1 MAEAKPQGEPVFL
14 KIPATGETITLPGVT
29 SLNSNEE
36 LKAAADAWIAKNYKG
51 PLLAAPVVARTPAA
65 PSDQTQAVAPTE
77 EISLVA
83 NRQPELKAYVP
94 DTYAGSI
101 LDAIAS
107 GVETVSNLLPGM
119 TERESAL
126 YSSDVRR
133 NIETLLGLEGTERS
147 FRDIAAGRGTGS
159 DYLVAGLTALPLA
172 PLAARPIAAGVRR
185 VAPELSA
192 AAGRFA
198 TGPAAVAEEIA
209 AAVPE
214 TAFTPEMAAV
224 ASPVAPAPVVPSKLP
239 KARAVELPEAPVAA
253 AAIPE
258 AIIPEAIIPE
268 AAVAPTPVRAEP
280 QTVLQQAAASIET
293 PPVVTSERAG
303 NLNLTKFDKPADL
316 KTFLDDVAKANNN
329 FEEARRGTMPIVE
342 INKKAEEIDLQSI
355 LGRKVGMALNAEQL
369 QAARSVL
376 NQTADDVF
384 TKVKDWSVSGA
395 DPAKADEALDLIATH
410 MAFQENLAGATAEAG
425 RALRILR
432 EQPSSGRSL
441 ALRQLMEERAKGVPA
456 EDILQKLS
464 TLETPEQ
471 VAAFVGKISKPN
483 FRDKIEEYYI
493 NALLSGPQTQS
504 INIASNA
511 LTTLSVPVEK
521 AIEAGIG
528 AVLRTPD
535 RVTFRE
541 VGARI
546 AGMGQGAV
554 DGLRLAKQAFVTGEA
569 PSAVTALET
578 RRNAIS
584 GLKGEIVRLPSRF
597 LTTQD
602 EYFKAIHTRGELAAQ
617 AYKKALDLSQG
628 NKEKFGE
635 LYNEFLNNPTEAMT
649 KAARREADYRTFQA
663 ELGRPG
669 KFVQRATN
677 EFFLARYILPFV
689 KTPFNLIKY
698 ASERSPLPFISDRWR
713 NEIKAGGRQRN
724 EALAKLTLGSSIAG
738 TIAAQAL
745 EGRVTGSGPSDP
757 EERAALMATG
767 WQPYSFKIND
777 TYYPYGRL
785 DPFGTPIGV
794 VADLVTMKDY
804 MTDEEYEKAA
814 ALIPFSVATNLAEKT
829 YLQGATN
836 LFEALFSRD
845 TSPQRIE
852 SYFRN
857 AAAGLIPNV
866 ARQTANALDPELRE
880 ADSIIKEAQNRVPI
894 IRGEGFSLLGK
905 DFAFDEVPE
914 RIDVWGDTISRT
926 GFTPMPAE
934 QPADQRLSGFV
945 RNLVAPVKTS
955 TVTTDPVK
963 KEVAR
968 LQLGLERPDKKVSL
982 AVDIGREEPVK
993 FEIELTDRERRQFTF
1008 ASGVL
1013 AKALVEQDIKSPEW
1027 KTLTE
1032 DERKEKIRDRM
1043 TFARKAFRQTIGT
1056 NALKRYIS
1064 ENNDLPKIKP

>member
-1 MAEAKPQGEPVFL
+1 MAEAKPKGEPVFL

-29 SLNSNEE
+29 SLNNNDE
-36 LKAAADAWIAKNYKG
+36 LKAAADTWIAKNYKG
-51 PLLAAPVVARTPAA
+51 PLLAAPVVARTPAEGE
-65 PSDQTQAVAPTE
+65 SVVT
-77 EISLVA
+77 A

-94 DTYAGSI
+94 DTFAGSI
-101 LDAIAS
+101 LDAISS
-107 GVETVSNLLPGM
+107 GVANVAGVLPGFD
-119 TERESAL
+119 ERGAIQ
-126 YSSDVRR
+126 YGQDVRS

-185 VAPELSA
+185 IAPETSA
-192 AAGRFA
+192 AVSRLA
-198 TGPAAVAEEIA
+198 TGPVAVADEIA

-214 TAFTPEMAAV
+214 TALTPEMAAV
-224 ASPVAPAPVVPSKLP
+224 AAPVAPAPVVPSKLP
-239 KARAVELPEAPVAA
+239 KAQAVELPEAPVAA

-258 AIIPEAIIPE
+258 A
-268 AAVAPTPVRAEP
+268 AVAPTPVRAEP
-280 QTVLQQAAASIET
+280 QAVLEQAAASIET
-293 PPVVTSERAG
+293 PPIVTPERAG
-303 NLNLTKFDKPADL
+303 NLNLAKFDKPADV

-329 FEEARRGTMPIVE
+329 FVEARRGVMPISE

-384 TKVKDWSVSGA
+384 TKVKDWSASGA
-395 DPAKADEALDLIATH
+395 DPTKADEALDLIATH

-456 EDILQKLS
+456 ETILERIS
-464 TLETPEQ
+464 TLDSPEQ

-483 FRDKIEEYYI
+483 FRAKFEEYYI

-511 LTTLSVPVEK
+511 LTTLSAPVEK

-541 VGARI
+541 VGARV

-554 DGLRLAKQAFVTGEA
+554 DGLRLAKQAFMTGEA

-597 LTTQD
+597 LMTQD
-602 EYFKAIHTRGELAAQ
+602 EFFKAIHTRGDVAAQ

-628 NKEKFGE
+628 NKEKFSE

-649 KAARREADYRTFQA
+649 KTAQREANYRTFQA

-669 KFVQRATN
+669 KFIQSATN

-698 ASERSPLPFISDRWR
+698 GAERSPLPFISDRWR
-713 NEIKAGGRQRN
+713 AEIKAGGRQRN
-724 EALAKLTLGSSIAG
+724 EALAKLTLGTSIAG
-738 TIAAQAL
+738 TIAVQAL
-745 EGRVTGSGPSDP
+745 EGRVTGSGPTDP

-794 VADLVTMKDY
+794 VADLVTMKEY

-845 TSPQRIE
+845 TSPQKIE

-857 AAAGLIPNV
+857 AAAGLIPNI

-894 IRGEGFSLLGK
+894 IRGNGFSLFGK
-905 DFAFDEVPE
+905 DFAFDAVPE
-914 RIDVWGDTISRT
+914 RIDVWGDTVSRT
-926 GFTPMPAE
+926 GFTPMPAKQSTGE
-934 QPADQRLSGFV
+934 QLTGFV
-945 RNLVAPVKTS
+945 RNIVAPVKTS

-982 AVDIGREEPVK
+982 AVDVGQEKPVK

-1008 ASGVL
+1008 ASGIL

-1027 KTLTE
+1027 KNLTE
-1032 DERKEKIRDRM
+1032 DERREKIKDRLS
-1043 TFARKAFRQTIGT
+1043 FARKTFRSTIGT
-1056 NALKRYIS
+1056 RALERYMA
-1064 ENNDLPKIKP
+1064 ENEGLPKIKP

>member
-1 MAEAKPQGEPVFL
+1 MAEEKPKGDPVFL
-14 KIPATGETITLPGVT
+14 TIPTTGEKITLPGVT
-29 SLNSNEE
+29 SLNSEGE
-36 LKAAADAWIAKNYKG
+36 LKAAANDWLAKNYKG
-51 PLLAAPVVARTPAA
+51 PELGAPIVFRTPLMAAEGGFAPGEEIIVQAQPTRPFEGSVLGTAAEAAGNLIGVPGFDPATMQLLTPDQGFLSQFNRAALEAAQPLVQKIELATAAPTAALAGLSQLAYNLGITNEDPRRTAAAAEEFINVGLLPLGTLTGPRVPTARQLLRETPLT
-65 PSDQTQAVAPTE
+65 PSMA
-77 EISLVA
+77 
-83 NRQPELKAYVP
+83 
-94 DTYAGSI
+94 
-101 LDAIAS
+101 AIA
-107 GVETVSNLLPGM
+107 EP
-119 TERESAL
+119 
-126 YSSDVRR
+126 
-133 NIETLLGLEGTERS
+133 
-147 FRDIAAGRGTGS
+147 
-159 DYLVAGLTALPLA
+159 
-172 PLAARPIAAGVRR
+172 
-185 VAPELSA
+185 
-192 AAGRFA
+192 
-198 TGPAAVAEEIA
+198 
-209 AAVPE
+209 VPE
-214 TAFTPEMAAV
+214 V
-224 ASPVAPAPVVPSKLP
+224 PVVPTTLRRP
-239 KARAVELPEAPVAA
+239 QAVELPEAPALTAA
-253 AAIPE
+253 V
-258 AIIPEAIIPE
+258 PE
-268 AAVAPTPVRAEP
+268 AAVAPTPVPDIAPAITPERLAEMR
-280 QTVLQQAAASIET
+280 TSAEDVLKGMAVGT
-293 PPVVTSERAG
+293 PEVPVPERAG
-303 NLNLTKFDKPADL
+303 NLNLAKFDKPADL
-316 KTFLDDVAKANNN
+316 KVFLDDVAKANNN
-329 FEEARRGTMPIVE
+329 FADARRGVMPIAE
-342 INKKAEEIDLQSI
+342 INKKAAEVDLQTI
-355 LGRKVGMALNAEQL
+355 LGRKLGGTFNAEQME
-369 QAARSVL
+369 AARVVID
-376 NQTADDVF
+376 QTSDDVF
-384 TKVKDWSVSGA
+384 KKVQDWAASGG
-395 DPAKADEALDLIATH
+395 DLTKADEALDLLTTN
-410 MAFQENLAGATAEAG
+410 MAFQESLAGATAEAG
-425 RALRILR
+425 RAVRILR
-432 EQPSSGRSL
+432 EKPSSGRSL

-456 EDILQKLS
+456 EEILRKISMLD
-464 TLETPEQ
+464 TPEQ
-471 VAAFVGKISKPN
+471 VATFIGKISKPN
-483 FRDKIEEYYI
+483 FRDKFEEYYI

-511 LTTLSVPVEK
+511 LTTLSAPVEK

-554 DGLRLAKQAFVTGEA
+554 DGLRLAKQAFMTGEA

-578 RRNAIS
+578 RRNAIG
-584 GLKGEIVRLPSRF
+584 GLTGEIVRLPSRF
-597 LTTQD
+597 LMTQD
-602 EYFKAIHTRGELAAQ
+602 EFFKAIHTRGEVAAQ

-628 NKEKFGE
+628 NKEKFSE
-635 LYNEFLNNPTEAMT
+635 LYSEFLNNPTDAMK
-649 KAARREADYRTFQA
+649 KAAQREADYRTFQA

-713 NEIKAGGRQRN
+713 AEIKAGGRQRN

-745 EGRVTGSGPSDP
+745 EGKVTGSGPTDP

-866 ARQTANALDPELRE
+866 ARQTANALDPQLRE

-905 DFAFDEVPE
+905 DFAFDAVPE
-914 RIDVWGDTISRT
+914 RVDVWGDTVSRT
-926 GFTPMPAE
+926 GFTPMPAG
-934 QPADQRLSGFV
+934 QPTGERLAGFV

-1027 KTLTE
+1027 KKLTD

-1043 TFARKAFRQTIGT
+1043 TFARKTFRQTIGT
-1056 NALKRYIS
+1056 RALERYLS
-1064 ENNDLPKIKP
+1064 ENDDLPKIKP

>member
-1 MAEAKPQGEPVFL
+1 MAEEKPKGEPVFL

-51 PLLAAPVVARTPAA
+51 PTLAAPVVARTPAEGE
-65 PSDQTQAVAPTE
+65 SVVT
-77 EISLVA
+77 A

-94 DTYAGSI
+94 DTFAGSI
-101 LDAIAS
+101 LDAISS
-107 GVETVSNLLPGM
+107 GVANVAGVLPGFD
-119 TERESAL
+119 ERGAIQ
-126 YSSDVRR
+126 YGQDVRS

-185 VAPELSA
+185 VAPETSA
-192 AAGRFA
+192 AIGRLA
-198 TGPAAVAEEIA
+198 TGPVAVADEIA

-214 TAFTPEMAAV
+214 TALTPEMAAV
-224 ASPVAPAPVVPSKLP
+224 AAPVAPAPVVPSKLP
-239 KARAVELPEAPVAA
+239 KAQAIELPEAPVATA
-253 AAIPE
+253 A
-258 AIIPEAIIPE
+258 IPE

-280 QTVLQQAAASIET
+280 QTVLEQAAASIET
-293 PPVVTSERAG
+293 PPVVTPERAG
-303 NLNLTKFDKPADL
+303 NLNLAKFDKPADL

-329 FEEARRGTMPIVE
+329 FDEARRGVMPIAE

-511 LTTLSVPVEK
+511 LTTLSAPVEK

-528 AVLRTPD
+528 AILRTPD

-628 NKEKFGE
+628 NKEKFSE

-738 TIAAQAL
+738 TIATQAL

-926 GFTPMPAE
+926 GFTPMPAG
-934 QPADQRLSGFV
+934 QPGDERLVGFV

-963 KEVAR
+963 KEVSR

-982 AVDIGREEPVK
+982 AVDVGREEPVK

-1008 ASGVL
+1008 ASGIL

-1027 KTLTE
+1027 KKLTE

-1056 NALKRYIS
+1056 NALKRYMS

>member
-51 PLLAAPVVARTPAA
+51 PLLAAPVVARTPAEGE
-65 PSDQTQAVAPTE
+65 SVVT
-77 EISLVA
+77 A
-83 NRQPELKAYVP
+83 NRQPELTAVTPTTITGGVY
-94 DTYAGSI
+94 
-101 LDAIAS
+101 DALAS
-107 GVETVSNLLPGM
+107 GVANVAGLLPGFD
-119 TERESAL
+119 ERGAIQ
-126 YSSDVRR
+126 YGQDVVQ
-133 NIETLLGLEGTERS
+133 NIESLLGLQAIEQSIG
-147 FRDIAAGRGTGS
+147 DVLVGRGTGT
-159 DYLVAGLTALPLA
+159 DYLTAGLTALPLA

-185 VAPELSA
+185 IAPETSA
-192 AAGRFA
+192 AVSRLA
-198 TGPAAVAEEIA
+198 TGPVAVADEIA

-214 TAFTPEMAAV
+214 TALTPEMAAV
-224 ASPVAPAPVVPSKLP
+224 ATPVAAAPVTPSKLP
-239 KARAVELPEAPVAA
+239 KAQAVELPEAPVAA
-253 AAIPE
+253 AV
-258 AIIPEAIIPE
+258 IPE

-280 QTVLQQAAASIET
+280 QTVLEQAAASIET
-293 PPVVTSERAG
+293 PPVVTPERAG

-329 FEEARRGTMPIVE
+329 FDEARRGVMPIAE

-395 DPAKADEALDLIATH
+395 DPTKADEALDLIATH

-441 ALRQLMEERAKGVPA
+441 ALRQLMEERARGVPA

-511 LTTLSVPVEK
+511 LTTLSAPVEK

-528 AVLRTPD
+528 AILRTPD

-578 RRNAIS
+578 RPNAIS

-635 LYNEFLNNPTEAMT
+635 LYSEFLNNPTEAMT

-698 ASERSPLPFISDRWR
+698 GAERSPLPFIADRWR
-713 NEIKAGGRQRN
+713 GEIKAGGRQRN

-745 EGRVTGSGPSDP
+745 EGRVTGSGPTDP

-880 ADSIIKEAQNRVPI
+880 ADSIIKEAQNRVPV

-934 QPADQRLSGFV
+934 QPANERLAGFV

-955 TVTTDPVK
+955 TVTADPVK

-1008 ASGVL
+1008 ASGIL

-1027 KTLTE
+1027 KKLTE

>member
-1 MAEAKPQGEPVFL
+1 MAEEKPKGEPVFL

-51 PLLAAPVVARTPAA
+51 PTLAAPVVARTPAEGE
-65 PSDQTQAVAPTE
+65 SVVT
-77 EISLVA
+77 A

-94 DTYAGSI
+94 DTFAGSI
-101 LDAIAS
+101 LDAISS
-107 GVETVSNLLPGM
+107 GVANVAGVLPGFD
-119 TERESAL
+119 ERGAIQ
-126 YSSDVRR
+126 YGQDVRS

-185 VAPELSA
+185 IAPETSA
-192 AAGRFA
+192 AISRLA
-198 TGPAAVAEEIA
+198 TGPVAVADEVA

-214 TAFTPEMAAV
+214 TALTPEMAAV
-224 ASPVAPAPVVPSKLP
+224 ATPVAPAPVVPSKLP
-239 KARAVELPEAPVAA
+239 KAQAIELPEAPVATA
-253 AAIPE
+253 A
-258 AIIPEAIIPE
+258 IPE

-280 QTVLQQAAASIET
+280 QTVLEQAAASIET
-293 PPVVTSERAG
+293 PPVVTPERAG
-303 NLNLTKFDKPADL
+303 NLNLAKFDKPADL
-316 KTFLDDVAKANNN
+316 KTFLDDVAKSNNN
-329 FEEARRGTMPIVE
+329 FEEARRGVMPIAE

-511 LTTLSVPVEK
+511 LTTLSAPVEK

-628 NKEKFGE
+628 NKEKFSE

-738 TIAAQAL
+738 TIATQAL

-880 ADSIIKEAQNRVPI
+880 ANSIIKEAQNRVPI

-926 GFTPMPAE
+926 GFTPMPAG
-934 QPADQRLSGFV
+934 QPGDERLVGFV

-982 AVDIGREEPVK
+982 AVDVGREEPVK

-1008 ASGVL
+1008 ASGIL

-1027 KTLTE
+1027 KKLTE

-1056 NALKRYIS
+1056 NALKRYMS

>member
-1 MAEAKPQGEPVFL
+1 MAEEKPKGEPVFL
-14 KIPATGETITLPGVT
+14 KIPTTGETITLPGVT
-29 SLNSNEE
+29 SLSSNEE

-65 PSDQTQAVAPTE
+65 GESTV
-77 EISLVA
+77 IA
-83 NRQPELKAYVP
+83 NRQPELRAATPTTITGGVY
-94 DTYAGSI
+94 
-101 LDAIAS
+101 DALAS
-107 GVETVSNLLPGM
+107 GVANVAGLLPGFD
-119 TERESAL
+119 ERGAVQ
-126 YSSDVRR
+126 YGQDVVQ
-133 NIETLLGLEGTERS
+133 NIESLLGLQAIEQSIG
-147 FRDIAAGRGTGS
+147 DVLVGRGTS
-159 DYLVAGLTALPLA
+159 ADYLTAGLTALPFA
-172 PLAARPIAAGVRR
+172 GKPIAAGVRR

-192 AAGRFA
+192 AVSRLA
-198 TGPAAVAEEIA
+198 TGPGAVAEA
-209 AAVPE
+209 AL
-214 TAFTPEMAAV
+214 TPEMAAV
-224 ASPVAPAPVVPSKLP
+224 ARPIAPTPVAPSKLP
-239 KARAVELPEAPVAA
+239 KAKAVELPEVPVAA

-258 AIIPEAIIPE
+258 AAIPEAAIPE

-280 QTVLQQAAASIET
+280 QAVLQQAAASIET
-293 PPVVTSERAG
+293 PPVVVPERAG
-303 NLNLTKFDKPADL
+303 NLNLTKFDKPADV

-329 FEEARRGTMPIVE
+329 FVEARRGVMPIAE

-441 ALRQLMEERAKGVPA
+441 ALRQLMEERTKGVPA
-456 EDILQKLS
+456 EDILQKIS

-483 FRDKIEEYYI
+483 FRDKLEEYYI

-578 RRNAIS
+578 RPNAIS

-713 NEIKAGGRQRN
+713 NEIMAGGKQRN

-745 EGRVTGSGPSDP
+745 EGRVTGSGPTDP

-852 SYFRN
+852 NYFRN

-880 ADSIIKEAQNRVPI
+880 ADSIIREAQNRIPV
-894 IRGEGFSLLGK
+894 IRGEGFSLMGK
-905 DFAFDEVPE
+905 DFAFDKVPE

-934 QPADQRLSGFV
+934 QPADQRLAGFV
-945 RNLVAPVKTS
+945 RNLVAPIKTS

-982 AVDIGREEPVK
+982 AVDIGREDPVK

>member
-1 MAEAKPQGEPVFL
+1 MAEEKPKGDPVFL
-14 KIPATGETITLPGVT
+14 TIPTTGEKITLPGVT
-29 SLNSNEE
+29 SLNSEGE
-36 LKAAADAWIAKNYKG
+36 LKAAANDWLAKNYKG
-51 PLLAAPVVARTPAA
+51 PELGAPIVFRTPLMAAEGGFAPGEEITVQAQPTRPFEASVLGTAAEAAGNLIGVPGFDPATMQLLTPDQGFLSQFNRAALEAAQPLVQKIELATAAPTAALAGLSQLAYNLGITNEDPRRTAAAAEEFINVGLLPLGTLTGPRVPTPRQLLRETPLTPSMAAIAEPVPEVPVVPTTLRRAPTPPVAPEPIAAVTPERAAQVLEQVTAPKAEAAPVSDFAA
-65 PSDQTQAVAPTE
+65 
-77 EISLVA
+77 
-83 NRQPELKAYVP
+83 
-94 DTYAGSI
+94 
-101 LDAIAS
+101 
-107 GVETVSNLLPGM
+107 
-119 TERESAL
+119 
-126 YSSDVRR
+126 
-133 NIETLLGLEGTERS
+133 
-147 FRDIAAGRGTGS
+147 
-159 DYLVAGLTALPLA
+159 
-172 PLAARPIAAGVRR
+172 
-185 VAPELSA
+185 
-192 AAGRFA
+192 
-198 TGPAAVAEEIA
+198 
-209 AAVPE
+209 
-214 TAFTPEMAAV
+214 
-224 ASPVAPAPVVPSKLP
+224 
-239 KARAVELPEAPVAA
+239 
-253 AAIPE
+253 
-258 AIIPEAIIPE
+258 
-268 AAVAPTPVRAEP
+268 
-280 QTVLQQAAASIET
+280 
-293 PPVVTSERAG
+293 
-303 NLNLTKFDKPADL
+303 NLNLTKFEKPEDI
-316 KTFLDDVAKANNN
+316 KTFLTDVAKASGD
-329 FEEARRGTMPIVE
+329 FTEARRGVMPVTE
-342 INKKAEEIDLQSI
+342 INKKAAEVDLKTI
-355 LGRKVGMALNAEQL
+355 LGRKVGGTFNAEQL
-369 QAARSVL
+369 QAARSIID
-376 NQTADDVF
+376 QTADDVF
-384 TKVKDWSVSGA
+384 KKAQDWAVSGA
-395 DPAKADEALDLIATH
+395 DPTKADDALNSLMSHI
-410 MAFQENLAGATAEAG
+410 AFQENLAGATAEAG

-456 EDILQKLS
+456 EDILQKIS

-483 FRDKIEEYYI
+483 FRDKFEEYYI

-511 LTTLSVPVEK
+511 LTTLSAPVEK

-578 RRNAIS
+578 RRNAIG
-584 GLKGEIVRLPSRF
+584 GLTGEIVRLPSRF
-597 LTTQD
+597 LMTQD
-602 EYFKAIHTRGELAAQ
+602 EFFKAIHTRGELAAQ

-628 NKEKFGE
+628 NKEKFSE
-635 LYNEFLNNPTEAMT
+635 LYGEFLNNPTEAMT
-649 KAARREADYRTFQA
+649 KAAQREADYRTFQA

-713 NEIKAGGRQRN
+713 AEIKAGGRQRN

-745 EGRVTGSGPSDP
+745 EGRVTGSGPTDP

-866 ARQTANALDPELRE
+866 ARQTANALDPQLRE

-905 DFAFDEVPE
+905 DFAFDAVPE
-914 RIDVWGDTISRT
+914 RVDVWGDTVSRT
-926 GFTPMPAE
+926 GFTPMPAG
-934 QPADQRLSGFV
+934 QPTGERLAGFV

-1027 KTLTE
+1027 KKLTD

-1043 TFARKAFRQTIGT
+1043 TFARKTFRQTIGT
-1056 NALKRYIS
+1056 RALERYLS
-1064 ENNDLPKIKP
+1064 ENDDLPKIKP

>member
-1 MAEAKPQGEPVFL
+1 MAEEKPKGEPVFL

-51 PLLAAPVVARTPAA
+51 PTLAAPVVARTPAEGE
-65 PSDQTQAVAPTE
+65 SVVT
-77 EISLVA
+77 A
-83 NRQPELKAYVP
+83 NRQPELTAVTPTTITGGVY
-94 DTYAGSI
+94 
-101 LDAIAS
+101 DALAS
-107 GVETVSNLLPGM
+107 GVANVAGLLPGFD
-119 TERESAL
+119 ERGAIQ
-126 YSSDVRR
+126 YGQDVVS
-133 NIETLLGLEGTERS
+133 NIESLLGLQAIEQSIG
-147 FRDIAAGRGTGS
+147 DVLVGRGTGA
-159 DYLVAGLTALPLA
+159 DYLTAGLTALPLA

-185 VAPELSA
+185 IAPETSA
-192 AAGRFA
+192 AIGRFA

-214 TAFTPEMAAV
+214 TALTPEMAAV
-224 ASPVAPAPVVPSKLP
+224 AAPVAPAPIVPSKLP
-239 KARAVELPEAPVAA
+239 KAKAVELPEAPVAA
-253 AAIPE
+253 AA
-258 AIIPEAIIPE
+258 IPE

-280 QTVLQQAAASIET
+280 QTVLEQAAASIEM
-293 PPVVTSERAG
+293 PPVVTPERAG
-303 NLNLTKFDKPADL
+303 NLNLAKFDKPADL
-316 KTFLDDVAKANNN
+316 KTFLDDVAKSNNN
-329 FEEARRGTMPIVE
+329 FEEARRGVMPIAE

-511 LTTLSVPVEK
+511 LTTLSAPVEK

-528 AVLRTPD
+528 AILRTPD

-628 NKEKFGE
+628 NKEKFSE

-738 TIAAQAL
+738 TIATQAL

-880 ADSIIKEAQNRVPI
+880 ANSIIKEAQNRVPI

-926 GFTPMPAE
+926 GFTPMPAG
-934 QPADQRLSGFV
+934 QPGDERLVGFV

-982 AVDIGREEPVK
+982 AVDVGREEPVK

-1008 ASGVL
+1008 ASGIL

-1027 KTLTE
+1027 KKLTE

-1056 NALKRYIS
+1056 NALKRYMS

>member
-1 MAEAKPQGEPVFL
+1 MAEAKPKGEPVFL
-14 KIPATGETITLPGVT
+14 KIPTTGETITLPGVT
-29 SLNSNEE
+29 SLSSNDE

-51 PLLAAPVVARTPAA
+51 PLLAAPVVARTPAEGE
-65 PSDQTQAVAPTE
+65 TQAATPTE
-77 EISLVA
+77 EISLIA

-185 VAPELSA
+185 VAPETSA
-192 AAGRFA
+192 AIGRFA
-198 TGPAAVAEEIA
+198 TGPAAVADEIA

-214 TAFTPEMAAV
+214 TALTPEMAAV
-224 ASPVAPAPVVPSKLP
+224 AAPVAPAPVVPSKRP
-239 KARAVELPEAPVAA
+239 KAQAVELPEAPVAA

-258 AIIPEAIIPE
+258 A
-268 AAVAPTPVRAEP
+268 AVAPTPVRAEP
-280 QTVLQQAAASIET
+280 QAVLEQAAASIEMPPIAT
-293 PPVVTSERAG
+293 PERAG
-303 NLNLTKFDKPADL
+303 NLNLAKFDKPADV

-329 FEEARRGTMPIVE
+329 FVEARRGVMPISE

-395 DPAKADEALDLIATH
+395 DPTKADEALDLIATH

-441 ALRQLMEERAKGVPA
+441 ALRQLMEERARGVPA
-456 EDILQKLS
+456 EDILQKIS

-471 VAAFVGKISKPN
+471 VASFVGKISKPN

-511 LTTLSVPVEK
+511 LTTLSAPVEK

-628 NKEKFGE
+628 NKEKFSE

-663 ELGRPG
+663 ELGKPG

-738 TIAAQAL
+738 TIATQAL

-852 SYFRN
+852 NYFRN

-866 ARQTANALDPELRE
+866 ARQTANALDPQLRE

-905 DFAFDEVPE
+905 DFAFDAVPE

-934 QPADQRLSGFV
+934 QPANDRLAGFV

-982 AVDIGREEPVK
+982 AVDVGQEKPVK

-1008 ASGVL
+1008 ASGIL

-1027 KTLTE
+1027 KDLTE

>member
-1 MAEAKPQGEPVFL
+1 MAEEKPKGDPVFL
-14 KIPATGETITLPGVT
+14 TIAGEKITLPGVT
-29 SLNSNEE
+29 SLNTDDE
-36 LKAAADAWIAKNYKG
+36 LAAAAQDWIGKNYKG
-51 PLLAAPVVARTPAA
+51 PEIGAPVVFRTPLMAAEGGFAPGEEITVRALPTRPFEGSVLGTAAEAAGNLIGVPGFDPETMQLLAPDQGFISQFNRAALEAAQPFVQKLELAAAA
-65 PSDQTQAVAPTE
+65 PTAALAGLSQ
-77 EISLVA
+77 L
-83 NRQPELKAYVP
+83 AY
-94 DTYAGSI
+94 
-101 LDAIAS
+101 
-107 GVETVSNLLPGM
+107 N
-119 TERESAL
+119 
-126 YSSDVRR
+126 
-133 NIETLLGLEGTERS
+133 LGLGTQNPR
-147 FRDIAAGRGTGS
+147 RTAAEIEEAINVGT
-159 DYLVAGLTALPLA
+159 LPLGT
-172 PLAARPIAAGVRR
+172 L
-185 VAPELSA
+185 
-192 AAGRFA
+192 
-198 TGPAAVAEEIA
+198 TGPR
-209 AAVPE
+209 VPTARQLLRE
-214 TAFTPEMAAV
+214 TTLPPQMQAITEPVTPT
-224 ASPVAPAPVVPSKLP
+224 PVVPTTLRRP
-239 KARAVELPEAPVAA
+239 QAVELPEAPALTAEV
-253 AAIPE
+253 PV
-258 AIIPEAIIPE
+258 P
-268 AAVAPTPVRAEP
+268 AVAPTPVRAEP
-280 QTVLQQAAASIET
+280 QAVLQQAAASIET
-293 PPVVTSERAG
+293 PPTVTPERAG
-303 NLNLTKFDKPADL
+303 NLNLTKFDKPADV

-329 FEEARRGTMPIVE
+329 FVEARRGVMPIAE
-342 INKKAEEIDLQSI
+342 INKKAEEVDLQSI

-384 TKVKDWSVSGA
+384 TKVKDWSASGA
-395 DPAKADEALDLIATH
+395 DPTKADEALDLIATH

-441 ALRQLMEERAKGVPA
+441 ALRQLMEERAKGIPA
-456 EDILQKLS
+456 ETILERIS
-464 TLETPEQ
+464 TLDTPEQ

-483 FRDKIEEYYI
+483 FRDKFEEYYI

-511 LTTLSVPVEK
+511 LTAVSAPVEK

-535 RVTFRE
+535 RVTFKE
-541 VGARI
+541 VGARL

-554 DGLRLAKQAFVTGEA
+554 DGLRLAKQAFMTGEA

-597 LTTQD
+597 LMTQD
-602 EYFKAIHTRGELAAQ
+602 EFFKAIHTRGELAAQ

-628 NKEKFGE
+628 NKEKLGE

-649 KAARREADYRTFQA
+649 KAAQREADYRTFQA

-698 ASERSPLPFISDRWR
+698 AAERSPLPFISDRWR
-713 NEIKAGGRQRN
+713 AEIKAGGRQRN
-724 EALAKLTLGSSIAG
+724 EALAKLTLGGSIAG
-738 TIAAQAL
+738 TIATKAL
-745 EGRVTGSGPSDP
+745 EGMVTGSGPTDP
-757 EERAALMATG
+757 EERSALMATG
-767 WQPYSFKIND
+767 WQPYSFKIGD

-785 DPFGTPIGV
+785 DPFGTTIGV

-845 TSPQRIE
+845 TTPQRIE
-852 SYFRN
+852 QYFRN
-857 AAAGLIPNV
+857 AAASLAPNV
-866 ARQTANALDPELRE
+866 LRQTANAVDPQLRE
-880 ADSIIKEAQNRVPI
+880 ANSLIQEVQNRVPV
-894 IRGEGFSLLGK
+894 IRGNGFSIAGT
-905 DFAFDEVPE
+905 DYSFDAVPE
-914 RIDVWGDTISRT
+914 RLDVWGDPVTRT
-926 GFTPMPAE
+926 GFSETGANLPASE
-934 QPADQRLSGFV
+934 RAFGIV
-945 RNLVAPVKTS
+945 RNLVTPVKSSKT
-955 TVTTDPVK
+955 TTDPVK

-982 AVDIGREEPVK
+982 AVDIGREDPVK

-1013 AKALVEQDIKSPEW
+1013 GKALVEQDIKSPEW
-1027 KTLTE
+1027 KKLTD
-1032 DERKEKIRDRM
+1032 DERREKIKDRLS
-1043 TFARKAFRQTIGT
+1043 FARKTFRSTIGT
-1056 NALKRYIS
+1056 RALERYMA
-1064 ENNDLPKIKP
+1064 ENDDLPKIKP

>member
-1 MAEAKPQGEPVFL
+1 
-14 KIPATGETITLPGVT
+14 
-29 SLNSNEE
+29 
-36 LKAAADAWIAKNYKG
+36 
-51 PLLAAPVVARTPAA
+51 
-65 PSDQTQAVAPTE
+65 
-77 EISLVA
+77 
-83 NRQPELKAYVP
+83 
-94 DTYAGSI
+94 
-101 LDAIAS
+101 
-107 GVETVSNLLPGM
+107 
-119 TERESAL
+119 
-126 YSSDVRR
+126 
-133 NIETLLGLEGTERS
+133 
-147 FRDIAAGRGTGS
+147 
-159 DYLVAGLTALPLA
+159 
-172 PLAARPIAAGVRR
+172 
-185 VAPELSA
+185 
-192 AAGRFA
+192 
-198 TGPAAVAEEIA
+198 
-209 AAVPE
+209 
-214 TAFTPEMAAV
+214 
-224 ASPVAPAPVVPSKLP
+224 
-239 KARAVELPEAPVAA
+239 
-253 AAIPE
+253 
-258 AIIPEAIIPE
+258 
-268 AAVAPTPVRAEP
+268 
-280 QTVLQQAAASIET
+280 
-293 PPVVTSERAG
+293 
-303 NLNLTKFDKPADL
+303 
-316 KTFLDDVAKANNN
+316 
-329 FEEARRGTMPIVE
+329 
-342 INKKAEEIDLQSI
+342 
-355 LGRKVGMALNAEQL
+355 
-369 QAARSVL
+369 
-376 NQTADDVF
+376 
-384 TKVKDWSVSGA
+384 
-395 DPAKADEALDLIATH
+395 

-511 LTTLSVPVEK
+511 LTTLSAPVEK

-628 NKEKFGE
+628 NKEKFSE

-663 ELGRPG
+663 ELGKPG

-724 EALAKLTLGSSIAG
+724 EALAKLTLGTSIAG
-738 TIAAQAL
+738 AIATQAL

-905 DFAFDEVPE
+905 DFAFDKVPE

-934 QPADQRLSGFV
+934 QPANDRLAGFV

-982 AVDIGREEPVK
+982 AVDVGQEKPVK

-1027 KTLTE
+1027 KDLTE

-1043 TFARKAFRQTIGT
+1043 TFARKAFRSTIGT
-1056 NALKRYIS
+1056 RALERYMA
-1064 ENNDLPKIKP
+1064 ENEGLPKIKP

>member
-1 MAEAKPQGEPVFL
+1 MAEEKPKGDPVFL
-14 KIPATGETITLPGVT
+14 TIAGEKVTLPGVT
-29 SLNSNEE
+29 SLNTDDE
-36 LKAAADAWIAKNYKG
+36 LAAAAQNWIGKNYKG
-51 PLLAAPVVARTPAA
+51 PEIGAPVVFRTPLMAAGGGFAPGEEIVVQALPTRPFEGSALNAAQQSFANYIQQNPIGVDPATMQFLTSVAGRGGEFIGGFLNPLASAIDVADASTTAAIRGLSQLAYNIGIGDQNPERTSAQAKEFLDIAGLAAGIGATPKPARTPM
-65 PSDQTQAVAPTE
+65 QT
-77 EISLVA
+77 
-83 NRQPELKAYVP
+83 
-94 DTYAGSI
+94 
-101 LDAIAS
+101 
-107 GVETVSNLLPGM
+107 
-119 TERESAL
+119 
-126 YSSDVRR
+126 
-133 NIETLLGLEGTERS
+133 
-147 FRDIAAGRGTGS
+147 
-159 DYLVAGLTALPLA
+159 LA
-172 PLAARPIAAGVRR
+172 EPI
-185 VAPELSA
+185 
-192 AAGRFA
+192 
-198 TGPAAVAEEIA
+198 T
-209 AAVPE
+209 
-214 TAFTPEMAAV
+214 
-224 ASPVAPAPVVPSKLP
+224 PAPVVPRTLA
-239 KARAVELPEAPVAA
+239 KAQAVELPEAPALTAEV
-253 AAIPE
+253 PV
-258 AIIPEAIIPE
+258 P
-268 AAVAPTPVRAEP
+268 AVAPTPVRAEP
-280 QTVLQQAAASIET
+280 QAILQQAAASMET
-293 PPVVTSERAG
+293 PPALTPERAG
-303 NLNLTKFDKPADL
+303 NLNLTKFDKPADV

-329 FEEARRGTMPIVE
+329 FVEARRGVMPIAE
-342 INKKAEEIDLQSI
+342 INKKAEEVDLQSI

-384 TKVKDWSVSGA
+384 TKVKDWSASGA
-395 DPAKADEALDLIATH
+395 DPTKADEALDLIATH

-456 EDILQKLS
+456 ETILERIS
-464 TLETPEQ
+464 TLDTPEQ

-483 FRDKIEEYYI
+483 FRDKFEEYYI

-511 LTTLSVPVEK
+511 LTAVSAPVEK

-535 RVTFRE
+535 RVTFKE
-541 VGARI
+541 VGARL
-546 AGMGQGAV
+546 AGMSQGAV
-554 DGLRLAKQAFVTGEA
+554 DGLRLAKQAFMTGEA

-597 LTTQD
+597 LMTQD
-602 EYFKAIHTRGELAAQ
+602 EFFKAIHTRGELAAQ

-628 NKEKFGE
+628 NKEKLGE

-649 KAARREADYRTFQA
+649 KAAQREADYRTFQA

-713 NEIKAGGRQRN
+713 AEIKAGGRQRN
-724 EALAKLTLGSSIAG
+724 EALAKLTLGGSIAG
-738 TIAAQAL
+738 TIATKAL
-745 EGRVTGSGPSDP
+745 EGMVTGSGPTDP
-757 EERAALMATG
+757 EERSALMATG
-767 WQPYSFKIND
+767 WQPYSFKIGD

-785 DPFGTPIGV
+785 DPFGTTIGV

-845 TSPQRIE
+845 TTPQRIE
-852 SYFRN
+852 QYFRN
-857 AAAGLIPNV
+857 ATASLAPNV
-866 ARQTANALDPELRE
+866 LRQTANAVDPQLRE
-880 ADSIIKEAQNRVPI
+880 ANSLIQEVQNRVPV
-894 IRGEGFSLLGK
+894 IRGNGFSIAGT
-905 DFAFDEVPE
+905 DYSFDAVPE
-914 RIDVWGDTISRT
+914 RLDVWGDPVTRT
-926 GFTPMPAE
+926 GFSETGANLPASE
-934 QPADQRLSGFV
+934 RAFGIV
-945 RNLVAPVKTS
+945 RNLVAPVKSSKT
-955 TVTTDPVK
+955 TTDPVK

-982 AVDIGREEPVK
+982 AVDIGREDPVK

-1013 AKALVEQDIKSPEW
+1013 GKALVEQDIKSPEW
-1027 KTLTE
+1027 KKLTD
-1032 DERKEKIRDRM
+1032 DERREKIKDRLS
-1043 TFARKAFRQTIGT
+1043 FARKTFRSTIGT
-1056 NALKRYIS
+1056 RALERYMA
-1064 ENNDLPKIKP
+1064 ENDDLPKIKP

>member
-1 MAEAKPQGEPVFL
+1 MAEQKPKGAPVFL
-14 KIPATGETITLPGVT
+14 EIPATGETITLPGVT
-29 SLNSNEE
+29 SLSSDDE
-36 LKAAADAWIAKNYKG
+36 LKAAADAWLAKNYTG
-51 PLLAAPVVARTPAA
+51 PTLAQPIVARTPIEGE
-65 PSDQTQAVAPTE
+65 TQGILPGE
-77 EISLVA
+77 EIKVTA
-83 NRQPELKAYVP
+83 NRQPELTAVTPTTITGGVY
-94 DTYAGSI
+94 
-101 LDAIAS
+101 DALAS
-107 GVETVSNLLPGM
+107 GVANVAGLLPGFD
-119 TERESAL
+119 ERGAVQ
-126 YSSDVRR
+126 YGQDVVS
-133 NIETLLGLEGTERS
+133 NIESLLGLQAMEQSIG
-147 FRDIAAGRGTGS
+147 DVLVGRGTAS
-159 DYLVAGLTALPLA
+159 DYAIAGLTVA
-172 PLAARPIAAGVRR
+172 PFAARPIAAGVRR
-185 VAPELSA
+185 IAPGTSA
-192 AAGRFA
+192 AIGRLA
-198 TGPAAVAEEIA
+198 TGPS
-209 AAVPE
+209 AVPE
-214 TAFTPEMAAV
+214 TALTPEMAAV
-224 ASPVAPAPVVPSKLP
+224 ATPVAPAPVVPSTLP
-239 KARAVELPEAPVAA
+239 RAQAVELPEAPVAA

-258 AIIPEAIIPE
+258 A
-268 AAVAPTPVRAEP
+268 AVAPTPVRAEP
-280 QTVLQQAAASIET
+280 QAVLQQAAASIET
-293 PPVVTSERAG
+293 PPVVTPERAG
-303 NLNLTKFDKPADL
+303 NLNLTKFDKPADV

-329 FEEARRGTMPIVE
+329 FVEARRGVMPIAE

-384 TKVKDWSVSGA
+384 TKVKDWSASGA
-395 DPAKADEALDLIATH
+395 DPTKADEALDLIATH

-441 ALRQLMEERAKGVPA
+441 ALRQLMEERANGVPA

-483 FRDKIEEYYI
+483 FRAKFEEYYI

-511 LTTLSVPVEK
+511 LTTLSAPVEK

-554 DGLRLAKQAFVTGEA
+554 DGLRLAKQAFMTGEA

-578 RRNAIS
+578 RANAIS

-602 EYFKAIHTRGELAAQ
+602 EYFKAIHTRGEVAAQ

-628 NKEKFGE
+628 NKEKFSE

-698 ASERSPLPFISDRWR
+698 GAERSPLPFISDRWR
-713 NEIKAGGRQRN
+713 AEIKAGGRQRN
-724 EALAKLTLGSSIAG
+724 EALAKLTLGTSIAG
-738 TIAAQAL
+738 AIAVQAL
-745 EGRVTGSGPSDP
+745 EGRVTGSGPTDP

-857 AAAGLIPNV
+857 AAAGLIPNI
-866 ARQTANALDPELRE
+866 ARQTANALDPQLRE
-880 ADSIIKEAQNRVPI
+880 ADSIIKEAQNRVPV

-905 DFAFDEVPE
+905 DFAFDAVPE
-914 RIDVWGDTISRT
+914 RIDVWGDMVSRT
-926 GFTPMPAE
+926 GFTPMPAG
-934 QPADQRLSGFV
+934 QPTDERLAGFV
-945 RNLVAPVKTS
+945 RNIVAPIKTS

-982 AVDIGREEPVK
+982 AVDVGQEKPVK

-1008 ASGVL
+1008 ASGIL

-1027 KTLTE
+1027 KKLTE